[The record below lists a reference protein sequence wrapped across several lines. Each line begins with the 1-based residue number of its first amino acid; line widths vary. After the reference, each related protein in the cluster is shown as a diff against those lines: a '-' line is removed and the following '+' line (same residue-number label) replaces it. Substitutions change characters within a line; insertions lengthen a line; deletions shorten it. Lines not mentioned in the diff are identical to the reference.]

1 MFQDWNT
8 FLLRFNELDFCISE
22 NETLKH
28 GPNES
33 TTPESTVT
41 SSQSRTSTQAPLL
54 LEDPGPINISVTITL
69 TLDPLKPFGGY
80 SRNITH
86 LYSTV
91 MGHQVGLAGKCVE
104 TPVLLLPLLVFHSPV
119 NTVFWNGDATMPR
132 LLVFLGNVI
141 MENGNVRRLTFLLQ
155 DAVNQKLASIPACLL
170 ATSRI
175 VWA

>member
-1 MFQDWNT
+1 M
-8 FLLRFNELDFCISE
+8 
-22 NETLKH
+22 
-28 GPNES
+28 
-33 TTPESTVT
+33 T

-91 MGHQVGLAGKCVE
+91 MGHQVGLAGECVLKVLKAVFFPWWCLFFHSVRTVSSLSSCYCRGWKC
-104 TPVLLLPLLVFHSPV
+104 TQTQTLLLQEAANQTLAPV
-119 NTVFWNGDATMPR
+119 
-132 LLVFLGNVI
+132 
-141 MENGNVRRLTFLLQ
+141 
-155 DAVNQKLASIPACLL
+155 PACMFTPFQREKQE
-170 ATSRI
+170 AI